1 MFCALVWSRD
11 SKFKW
16 FEKVPKGALKGTSK
30 GRNARVTGMDIEELQ
45 KKVVE
50 FRDARDWEQ
59 YHNPKDLA
67 ISLMLEAGELLEI
80 FQWKNAEELEA
91 IKYTWTLSPE

>member
-50 FRDARDWEQ
+50 FRDARDWTQQAME
-59 YHNPKDLA
+59 Y
-67 ISLMLEAGELLEI
+67 
-80 FQWKNAEELEA
+80 W
-91 IKYTWTLSPE
+91 PEWVKKKCRTN